1 MTMLD
6 MKRGEDARA
15 EVEALLQDEYGSV
28 QVDVPVP
35 AWH

>member
-1 MTMLD
+1 MLD

-15 EVEALLQDEYGSV
+15 EVEALLQYGNV